1 MLEAAILRGCV
12 DHGAKGVDQFT
23 ARAIVQCQCEHRA
36 SIVRCALARPG
47 HALLHIFRQFVLPP
61 DILQTNIVLI
71 QCRDFRLQ
79 IAAQQAHQE
88 IDFALG
94 TLLPVFFRE
103 GVERYSV
110 NAGARRR
117 LHRRTDGRNPG
128 AMPGHARHMAPFR
141 PAPVAV
147 HDDGDVFW
155 EPPWIKLPVD
165 FRFFPIQPRGYFVL
179 QSDPLR
185 IEANT
190 GGKWVAMREG
200 VLPTWGYRAS
210 SGTIFNS
217 SFSVCRS
224 TVSAQLA
231 PARTSV
237 STRWRSSTPATGL
250 PSSATITSPSR
261 RPARFAGLF
270 SATDKTSAPDSFA
283 RS

>member
-12 DHGAKGVDQFT
+12 DHRAKGVDQFT
-23 ARAIVQCQCEHRA
+23 ARATVQRQCEHRA
-36 SIVRCALARPG
+36 SIVRRALARPG

-61 DILQTNIVLI
+61 DVLQTNIVFI
-71 QCRDFRLQ
+71 QCWDFRLQ

-128 AMPGHARHMAPFR
+128 AMSGHARHMAPVR

-190 GGKWVAMREG
+190 GGKWVAMTRG
-200 VLPTWGYRAS
+200 YVLGSVAS
-210 SGTIFNS
+210 KGTISHFLRRQGNYYRY
-217 SFSVCRS
+217 FSCYNV
-224 TVSAQLA
+224 VSWTNAECS
-231 PARTSV
+231 R
-237 STRWRSSTPATGL
+237 
-250 PSSATITSPSR
+250 SR
-261 RPARFAGLF
+261 RKAEREAGSRRSGRRRFQ
-270 SATDKTSAPDSFA
+270 TRTR
-283 RS
+283 RSERGRT